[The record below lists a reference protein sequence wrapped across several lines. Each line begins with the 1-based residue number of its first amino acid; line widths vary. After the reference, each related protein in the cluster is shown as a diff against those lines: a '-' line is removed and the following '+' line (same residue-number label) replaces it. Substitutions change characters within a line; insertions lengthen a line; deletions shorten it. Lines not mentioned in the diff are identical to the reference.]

1 MFMDEFLREVYVAIF
16 AKWMQLQD
24 HGDIEVMQDK
34 VGENNALN
42 FDAAGAKGQVVFHQD
57 NAIIEFSITNKKNQ
71 NIEFY
76 LHFQMQTLKHA
87 VGIYYEFMD
96 IMHHVD
102 DHKTV
107 RVLLSCSS
115 GLTTS
120 FFAQELNKGVQTLN
134 LDYEFSAVAYNEL
147 ADIGMDYDMIL
158 LAPQIGYQLA
168 RVRSIFHRI
177 PVLTLPSAIF
187 AKYDVGSTID
197 LIKETLTQGKPEKKE
212 EVLPTLSIDY
222 DKKILAIG
230 ILKNYR
236 HTHIHYRVYQNAE
249 VLLNGER
256 IHDQLDLR
264 DLNDIIDYV
273 LLEHP
278 DIHYVG
284 IAAPGIIHY
293 GFMTNET
300 EGFNYTDVAGY
311 LKNKH
316 PELGFS
322 LDNDV
327 NAVAAGLNVLQDDCD
342 SVSFYFLP
350 RGHNRGGAGTIF
362 HDRVIKGYMNI
373 AGEMQYLP
381 LAYSDQPTQLARY
394 EEGAK
399 EVVAKNLVAL
409 IATIGPQ
416 LLTYYCSNVPS
427 VDELVEE
434 MEKYIPKKYI
444 PPVRKIEN
452 LKEFILFGEMIMC
465 INRIRDCKENM

>member
-1 MFMDEFLREVYVAIF
+1 MYHD
-16 AKWMQLQD
+16 Q
-24 HGDIEVMQDK
+24 
-34 VGENNALN
+34 
-42 FDAAGAKGQVVFHQD
+42 
-57 NAIIEFSITNKKNQ
+57 
-71 NIEFY
+71 
-76 LHFQMQTLKHA
+76 
-87 VGIYYEFMD
+87 
-96 IMHHVD
+96 
-102 DHKTV
+102 
-107 RVLLSCSS
+107 
-115 GLTTS
+115 
-120 FFAQELNKGVQTLN
+120 
-134 LDYEFSAVAYNEL
+134 
-147 ADIGMDYDMIL
+147 
-158 LAPQIGYQLA
+158 
-168 RVRSIFHRI
+168 
-177 PVLTLPSAIF
+177 
-187 AKYDVGSTID
+187 
-197 LIKETLTQGKPEKKE
+197 
-212 EVLPTLSIDY
+212 
-222 DKKILAIG
+222 
-230 ILKNYR
+230 YR

-249 VLLNGER
+249 VLLDGER
-256 IHDQLDLR
+256 IHDQLNLR

-273 LLEHP
+273 LLEHS

-284 IAAPGIIHY
+284 IGAPGIIHY
-293 GFMTNET
+293 GFMTNEN
-300 EGFNYTDVAGY
+300 EGFDYTDVAGY
-311 LKNKH
+311 LKSKH

-373 AGEMQYLP
+373 AGETQYLP
-381 LAYSDQPTQLARY
+381 LAYSDDPAMLARY

-434 MEKYIPKKYI
+434 MAKYIPKKYI

-465 INRIRDCKENM
+465 INRIRDCKGNM